1 MTVSQLCKE
10 CGFEIVNLE
19 EDREITG
26 GVYCCDLLSIAMAG
40 APMDSAW
47 TTVMGN
53 RNVVAVASLA
63 DVAVVILCA
72 GQRYDEDAISAAKGT
87 VTLLRSEEPV
97 YETAVKIG
105 ALLK

>member
-1 MTVSQLCKE
+1 MTVNE
-10 CGFEIVNLE
+10 MIAACGLQVVHE
-19 EDREITG
+19 EPDRDYT

-40 APMDSAW
+40 APMDSVW
-47 TTVMGN
+47 VTVMGN

-63 DVAVVILCA
+63 DVSAVVLC
-72 GQRYDEDAISAAKGT
+72 GNVEFDEDAISAAKGT
-87 VTLLRSEEPV
+87 VTLLRSREPI

>member
-1 MTVSQLCKE
+1 MTVHE
-10 CGFEIVNLE
+10 MAAACGLQVVHAEP
-19 EDREITG
+19 DREYT

-72 GQRYDEDAISAAKGT
+72 GQRYDEDAISAAQGT
-87 VTLLRSEEPV
+87 VTLLCSEEPV